1 MILSLDMYSDTPIYT
16 QLCQQ
21 IIKAIALEEL
31 KPGDDLPSVRSLAAD
46 IGVNLH
52 TINKAY
58 NALKAEGFLVVN
70 RRKGVMV
77 NDPNLFKA
85 NQSYKERLSKE
96 LEVIM
101 IESMARGLEYNE
113 LQSIMTDILVNMK
126 GE

>member
-21 IIKAIALEEL
+21 IVKSIALGNL

-58 NALKAEGFLVVN
+58 NSLKADGFLVVN

-77 NDPNLFKA
+77 NEPSAFKA
-85 NQSYKERLSKE
+85 NEDYKLKIKKD
-96 LEVIM
+96 LEVIL
-101 IESMARGLEYNE
+101 IESIARG
-113 LQSIMTDILVNMK
+113 MDISEIHAIVDDIQEDMK
-126 GE
+126 GA